1 MKFGKLKRVGVNY
14 DESGTSRG
22 TAEVMY
28 VKSADAT
35 KAISEYNNVSLDG
48 ATTHDAATPVHGAVL
63 IYCGLSNI

>member
-1 MKFGKLKRVGVNY
+1 
-14 DESGTSRG
+14 
-22 TAEVMY
+22 MY